1 MTTLPPH
8 SLPLR
13 VLFAPGHPRLAGLK
27 CPVPDS
33 DILFL
38 GWGSINGPEQWPDD
52 PKALSAAMR
61 KVLAGVSN
69 VRALKKHEKVV
80 VLGCERRNKWL
91 DENPNRSRHIR
102 IMLNAI
108 DCGMKSVYGDAVPFA
123 ISGPED
129 ALMGD
134 LRTPMI
140 GQSTEWADY
149 WDWGRSVLPFISPT
163 YSDIPYH
170 IASIV
175 DRRAFVNHTADLLTR
190 LALGPGLPHGVCL
203 WVQANDLAGQQA
215 AVEYGL
221 AVNDKWI
228 KHLAAVSAAEGEV
241 TE

>member
-1 MTTLPPH
+1 MTTLPPN

-13 VLFAPGHPRLAGLK
+13 VLFAPGHPRLPGLK
-27 CPVPDS
+27 CPFQDS

-69 VRALKKHEKVV
+69 VRALKYYHRAV
-80 VLGCERRNKWL
+80 VLGCERRNGWIK
-91 DENPNRSRHIR
+91 ENPKRNRPIQ
-102 IMLNAI
+102 IMLDVIAM
-108 DCGMKSVYGDAVPFA
+108 GMKAVHGDAIPFTF
-123 ISGPED
+123 SGPEERFGEFD
-129 ALMGD
+129 A
-134 LRTPMI
+134 TMI
-140 GQSTEWADY
+140 GPTTQYVER
-149 WDWGRSVLPFISPT
+149 WDTWRRCLPFISPT
-163 YSDIPYH
+163 YGATVDH
-170 IASIV
+170 AASLII
-175 DRRAFVNHTADLLTR
+175 R

-228 KHLAAVSAAEGEV
+228 KHLATQQSEEEGTV
-241 TE
+241 TT